1 MFYLQL
7 FVPAGLVLVLFGLGH
22 SFVRIDYSGVYFKE
36 PVEQVAEL
44 ESAVADGTL
53 TQVQADSI
61 IDGQDYMNAI
71 KEKVRSGKFTKEQGQ
86 AEISEVQA
94 SLAVSLG
101 ALTEFLDEVTLA
113 GVNDDGMGLLPD
125 KYNYLKLET
134 VFQGRLL
141 DTKELFSLEVAIAT
155 KQANV
160 LADFFIKSLYEIEAD
175 LVSETTK
182 VVVDTTSE
190 QLTSAEGRK
199 ILTDKIMVRLN
210 DFLIEKDYRPDIH
223 YVYIINHNII

>member
-22 SFVRIDYSGVYFKE
+22 SFVRVDYSGVYFKE
-36 PVEQVAEL
+36 PVEQIAEL
-44 ESAVADGTL
+44 ASAVADGTL
-53 TQVQADSI
+53 TQLQADDI

-101 ALTEFLDEVTLA
+101 ALTEFLDE
-113 GVNDDGMGLLPD
+113 DGMGLLPD

-141 DTKELFSLEVAIAT
+141 DTKDLFSLEVAIAT

-175 LVSETTK
+175 LISEITK
-182 VVVDTTSE
+182 IVVDTTSE

-199 ILTDKIMVRLN
+199 LLTDKIMIRLN
-210 DFLIEKDYRPDIH
+210 EFLTEKDYRPDIH
-223 YVYIINHNII
+223 YVYITNHNII

>member
-22 SFVRIDYSGVYFKE
+22 SFVRVDYSGVYFKE

-44 ESAVADGTL
+44 ASAVLDGTL
-53 TQVQADSI
+53 TQLEADDI
-61 IDGQDYMNAI
+61 LDGQEYMNSI
-71 KEKVRSGKFTKEQGQ
+71 REKVRTGKFTKEQGQ

-94 SLAVSLG
+94 SLAVTLG
-101 ALTEFLDEVTLA
+101 ALTEFLDEVTVDGA
-113 GVNDDGMGLLPD
+113 DDNDFVILPD
-125 KYNYLKLET
+125 KYNYLKIEN
-134 VFQGRLL
+134 VFQGRLF
-141 DTKELFSLEVAIAT
+141 DTKELFSLEISLAT

-175 LVSETTK
+175 LISKITK
-182 VVVDTTSE
+182 MVADTTSE
-190 QLTSAEGRK
+190 ELTTVEGRA
-199 ILTDKIMVRLN
+199 ILTDKIMDNLN
-210 DFLIEKDYRPDIH
+210 EYLSDEGYRPDIH